1 MTWINLLIVLRS
13 PIICL
18 LHLESPSMDIFVY
31 HGICNS
37 FVGFGTHNQII
48 LHSVKPVMVILH
60 WKSGT
65 EPMRSTIG
73 TEMMMGKKY
82 SPIL

>member
-1 MTWINLLIVLRS
+1 MKWINLLKVLRS
-13 PIICL
+13 PIISL
-18 LHLESPSMDIFVY
+18 LHLESPYMDIFVY

-48 LHSVKPVMVILH
+48 LHSVKPAMVILH
-60 WKSGT
+60 WKSET

-73 TEMMMGKKY
+73 TEMTMGKKY

>member
-1 MTWINLLIVLRS
+1 MKWINLLKVLRS
-13 PIICL
+13 PIFSL

-60 WKSGT
+60 WRSGT

-73 TEMMMGKKY
+73 TEMMMGRKHRL
-82 SPIL
+82 IL